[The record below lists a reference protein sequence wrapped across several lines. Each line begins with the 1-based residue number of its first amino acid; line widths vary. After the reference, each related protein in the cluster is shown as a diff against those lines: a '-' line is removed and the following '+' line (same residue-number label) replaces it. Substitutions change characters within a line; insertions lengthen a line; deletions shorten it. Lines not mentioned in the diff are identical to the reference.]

1 MEVKVLLT
9 TLTLTEISARDPPA
23 RLLALACRPRVKLL
37 SAPTACTSVLNVS
50 KSTDASLNAGK
61 STKLQRTANLNSA
74 EIRLCN
80 LQGEAEQVILDP
92 LMESHGSLFGQALI
106 QRKFKILP
114 ARIIGECISPNA
126 TPDNGYGMELVRFRV
141 SLPPG
146 AAASTS
152 GGIYSSM
159 YSKEGTCVYCSFK
172 IT

>member
-1 MEVKVLLT
+1 MLPSKLPSLRSYTMGWPVGTAAGGTTMEVKVLLT

-23 RLLALACRPRVKLL
+23 RLPALACRPRVKLL

-50 KSTDASLNAGK
+50 KSTDATLNAGK

-106 QRKFKILP
+106 QRKFKILH
-114 ARIIGECISPNA
+114 ARSRENA
-126 TPDNGYGMELVRFRV
+126 FLQMLLRTMVDWN
-141 SLPPG
+141 
-146 AAASTS
+146 
-152 GGIYSSM
+152 
-159 YSKEGTCVYCSFK
+159 
-172 IT
+172 

>member
-1 MEVKVLLT
+1 MAIKVLST

-23 RLLALACRPRVKLL
+23 RLPALACRPRVKLL

-50 KSTDASLNAGK
+50 KSTDATLNAGK

-126 TPDNGYGMELVRFRV
+126 TPDNGYGVVNSCLWVL
-141 SLPPG
+141 SLPG
-146 AAASTS
+146 AAVVCGWNIHVLRRRHLRSVRL
-152 GGIYSSM
+152 Y
-159 YSKEGTCVYCSFK
+159 
-172 IT
+172 